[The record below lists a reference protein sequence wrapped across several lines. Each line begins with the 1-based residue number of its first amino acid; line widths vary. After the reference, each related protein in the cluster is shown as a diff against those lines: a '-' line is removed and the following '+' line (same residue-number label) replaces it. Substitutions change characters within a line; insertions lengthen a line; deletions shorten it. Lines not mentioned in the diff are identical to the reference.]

1 MLGLL
6 GRDVCTE
13 AEEDLAWQ
21 NGAKGSVF
29 PGEEAAWTRTGDI
42 EGARE
47 V

>member
-13 AEEDLAWQ
+13 TEEDLAWQ
-21 NGAKGSVF
+21 NGAEGSVF
-29 PGEEAAWTRTGDI
+29 PGEAAAWTRTGDR